1 MTGWQQDR
9 TSNLRALLVTPENRL
24 LVGTFNGFFV
34 ADISGNDLRKIT
46 FKQHQREPL
55 RKKSLSSSSIT
66 DMIKTHDGRIMLSTN
81 DGGINELLTKDVTA
95 NQLEFKHY
103 NRTTGFPA
111 DIVHAIVEADGALWA
126 VAPDQLLELQ
136 LKTSDQPNINSFLMR
151 ERPRF
156 ASCRPTQIGKGRWI
170 FGSEDGAMLID
181 LHELKNS
188 PFVPPLVITG
198 ISKENSP
205 IDHSVVWNDT
215 IVLSSEER
223 DLTLWF
229 AALDYEDTELVAY
242 AYRMGDSKQWIYIG
256 QNHSITLAQMQPGH
270 HQITIRSTNSDGTWC
285 DNERTVT
292 IIVTPTFWETPWGKL
307 LILALIAM
315 AVAAIT
321 YTILYI
327 RRIKRNQHETM
338 EAYMALLE
346 GEMVKKSEGEEVS
359 GEEPQEV
366 NETPSEDDLLMKRV
380 VAYMED
386 NLGNSDITI
395 DDIAQAVAVSR
406 TSLHRKMKQM
416 MGTSPMEFLREARIR
431 KAAKILTTTDRNV
444 SEIAYQCGFSD
455 PKYFSKCFKATF
467 GQTPTEYKQSTAG
480 NYMERTAQY

>member
-1 MTGWQQDR
+1 
-9 TSNLRALLVTPENRL
+9 
-24 LVGTFNGFFV
+24 
-34 ADISGNDLRKIT
+34 
-46 FKQHQREPL
+46 
-55 RKKSLSSSSIT
+55 
-66 DMIKTHDGRIMLSTN
+66 
-81 DGGINELLTKDVTA
+81 
-95 NQLEFKHY
+95 
-103 NRTTGFPA
+103 
-111 DIVHAIVEADGALWA
+111 
-126 VAPDQLLELQ
+126 
-136 LKTSDQPNINSFLMR
+136 
-151 ERPRF
+151 
-156 ASCRPTQIGKGRWI
+156 
-170 FGSEDGAMLID
+170 MLID

-346 GEMVKKSEGEEVS
+346 GEKVKKSEGEEVS

-480 NYMERTAQY
+480 NYMERTAQC